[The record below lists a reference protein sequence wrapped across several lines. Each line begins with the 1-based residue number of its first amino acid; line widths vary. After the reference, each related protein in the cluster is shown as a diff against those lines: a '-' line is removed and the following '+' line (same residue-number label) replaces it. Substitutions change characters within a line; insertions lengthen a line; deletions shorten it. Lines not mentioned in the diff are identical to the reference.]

1 MLFAIPEILL
11 RRKPIFVKYAVVKE
25 LKENLKSTIILEHL
39 KEKLENYLKT
49 QPKVKLIR
57 TKEREGLIR
66 ARLLGASHST
76 GDVLLFLDSHC
87 EANAGWLPPL
97 LSRTYY
103 WQFHCIGERKH
114 LRNLKYFNVLA
125 LLQRGHPA
133 CCIQLLIRFYR

>member
-1 MLFAIPEILL
+1 
-11 RRKPIFVKYAVVKE
+11 
-25 LKENLKSTIILEHL
+25 L

-103 WQFHCIGERKH
+103 WQFHCVGERKH
-114 LRNLKYFNVLA
+114 LRNLKIFQCFITPPERSLC
-125 LLQRGHPA
+125 LLYSIIDSILQMIFLRT
-133 CCIQLLIRFYR
+133 